1 MGVTITIKGT
11 TKGVTTDS
19 EGKYEL
25 DVNAEDI
32 VVYSY
37 IGYKTQE
44 ILAKEADRFAVVL
57 QPESQEIENV
67 VVVAFGT
74 QKKESVVASVS
85 TVAPGKLRIPAS
97 NLTSAFAGQLAG
109 VIAYQRSGEPGL
121 DDARIFPFAG
131 VTSFGAGKKDPLI
144 LIDGIEMSSSDLAR
158 LNVDDIGSF
167 SVMKDASAA
176 ALYGARGANG
186 VILVTTKLRSG
197 RERAAFGPGRNL
209 DLHEHEPRGAGR
221 SGYLYETAQR
231 GCEDKMGCGKDDAL
245 FYREDSEYAA

>member
-1 MGVTITIKGT
+1 MKLTGRVVDPDGFSLVGVTITIKGT

-85 TVAPGKLRIPAS
+85 TVDPGKLRIPAS

-121 DDARIFPFAG
+121 DDAEFFIRG

-167 SVMKDASAA
+167 SVMKEVRLPVRIKTDIRAY
-176 ALYGARGANG
+176 LKW
-186 VILVTTKLRSG
+186 VTE
-197 RERAAFGPGRNL
+197 ERYFL
-209 DLHEHEPRGAGR
+209 M
-221 SGYLYETAQR
+221 
-231 GCEDKMGCGKDDAL
+231 K
-245 FYREDSEYAA
+245 

>member
-1 MGVTITIKGT
+1 MNWM
-11 TKGVTTDS
+11 
-19 EGKYEL
+19 L
-25 DVNAEDI
+25 NAEDI

-109 VIAYQRSGEPGL
+109 VIAYHVRESQDSTTPIFHSRS
-121 DDARIFPFAG
+121 DFVR
-131 VTSFGAGKKDPLI
+131 
-144 LIDGIEMSSSDLAR
+144 R
-158 LNVDDIGSF
+158 
-167 SVMKDASAA
+167 
-176 ALYGARGANG
+176 R
-186 VILVTTKLRSG
+186 
-197 RERAAFGPGRNL
+197 
-209 DLHEHEPRGAGR
+209 
-221 SGYLYETAQR
+221 
-231 GCEDKMGCGKDDAL
+231 
-245 FYREDSEYAA
+245 